1 MKRVVT
7 AAAMALIA
15 FPAFASAQAAAG
27 TMDVPVW
34 GPRIRVTPFVG
45 HAAAVSRTERWSFAS
60 GGQQSFARYDV
71 DIASGWA
78 GGASVEV
85 QVVDALAFIGQGMF
99 VTRGRTREESPDL
112 GDRFEHEGS
121 NFIMAK
127 GALALRLREEVS
139 ELQLRTLTATV
150 FAGPAWV
157 REMPKDDDTA
167 DPITLESQS
176 YWGLNF
182 GVNAALPIGW
192 DGVSLQGGVEDYFI
206 WWNNDELAARN
217 DALLGGAITSTV
229 DTDPSHMWVFRVG
242 LSFSMQ

>member
-1 MKRVVT
+1 MKRAVT
-7 AAAMALIA
+7 AAAVALIA
-15 FPAFASAQAAAG
+15 FPGFATAQAAA
-27 TMDVPVW
+27 TSMDAPVW

-45 HAAAVSRTERWSFAS
+45 HAPAVSRTERWTFAS
-60 GGQQSFARYDV
+60 GGQQSTARYDV
-71 DIASGWA
+71 DLASGWA

-85 QVVDALAFIGQGMF
+85 QLVDALAFIGEGLF
-99 VTRGRTREESPDL
+99 VTRGRTREESPDV

-127 GALALRLREEVS
+127 AALALRLREEVS

-157 REMPKDDDTA
+157 REMPKDDDFS
-167 DPITLESQS
+167 DPILLESQS

-192 DGVSLQGGVEDYFI
+192 DGVALQGGVEDFFV

-217 DALLGGAITSTV
+217 DALLGGATTSLV
-229 DTDPSHMWVFRVG
+229 DTDPSHMWIFRVG
-242 LSFSMQ
+242 LSFTMQ